1 MTKLSQLLHE
11 LVDHA
16 TAPGNRRGELHAL
29 VDEAAAE
36 VAPAA
41 VAPWPKA
48 AILAQPASLTP
59 SKPDGPTAP

>member
-29 VDEAAAE
+29 ADEAAAE

-41 VAPWPKA
+41 TKVAAPSFKA
-48 AILAQPASLTP
+48 PPNPDVTPA
-59 SKPDGPTAP
+59 A